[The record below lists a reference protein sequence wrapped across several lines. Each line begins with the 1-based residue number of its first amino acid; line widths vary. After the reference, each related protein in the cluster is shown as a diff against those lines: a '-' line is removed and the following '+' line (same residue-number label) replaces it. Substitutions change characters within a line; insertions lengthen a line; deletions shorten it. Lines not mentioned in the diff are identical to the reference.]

1 MNMNNNDNL
10 SDLNRREFL
19 KGGSFATLMMMMGG
33 IPLQAQDPP
42 KSTDGESTSYKT
54 DAPPLNCA
62 VIGCGIWGRQ
72 ILNTLVPL
80 PNAPVVAV
88 CDTYPTFLRRA
99 KEAAPKAEPYEDYRK
114 VLENKDVQGV

>member
-1 MNMNNNDNL
+1 MSGQVSRRPGLWPTVSPRDTRSPSRFDMNKKENV
-10 SDLNRREFL
+10 SDLNRRDFL

-33 IPLQAQDPP
+33 VPLQADDQP
-42 KSTDGESTSYKT
+42 KPAEGETKYKT

-72 ILNTLVPL
+72 VLNTLATL

-88 CDTYPTFLRRA
+88 CD
-99 KEAAPKAEPYEDYRK
+99 
-114 VLENKDVQGV
+114 